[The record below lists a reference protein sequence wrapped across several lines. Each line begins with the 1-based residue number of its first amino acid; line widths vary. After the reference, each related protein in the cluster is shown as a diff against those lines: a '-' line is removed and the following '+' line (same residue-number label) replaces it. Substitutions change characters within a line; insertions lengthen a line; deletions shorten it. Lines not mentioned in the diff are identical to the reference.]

1 MAHKVKCLYCCASFD
16 ADTEDFVKHGN
27 RYAHRECAERIEA
40 GLEVKKI
47 VSDETPQRLIDLQNL
62 KDYINELYHK
72 QCNWQMIM
80 QQIKKFEAEEYT
92 LSGMQKTLYYWYEV
106 KKNPVSK
113 SKQHIGIIPYAYPL
127 AQEYFKQLYEI
138 EQKNKDKINC
148 QERIEECIEIKVRE
162 PEAARKKLKF
172 FDIGE

>member
-1 MAHKVKCLYCCASFD
+1 MAHKVKCLYCCVSFD

-47 VSDETPQRLIDLQNL
+47 VSEETPQRLIDLQNL

-113 SKQHIGIIPYAYPL
+113 SKQTARSKLVRIITLRLYPL
-127 AQEYFKQLYEI
+127 PSVT
-138 EQKNKDKINC
+138 EQRNPFCC
-148 QERIEECIEIKVRE
+148 QQ
-162 PEAARKKLKF
+162 
-172 FDIGE
+172 